1 MYISAEIEHFM
12 LMKWL
17 KGITPRNIARKD
29 PRDSLLGKI
38 LRHLLL
44 CDILKQECENA
55 NYFNVYLQEFTKL
68 LRAPMNVKRC
78 FRNFLEIEGNPMDY
92 LFVIILKIL

>member
-1 MYISAEIEHFM
+1 MYISAEIEQFM

-17 KGITPRNIARKD
+17 KGITPRNIAGKD

-55 NYFNVYLQEFTKL
+55 NYFNVYETLACSHECEKVF
-68 LRAPMNVKRC
+68 
-78 FRNFLEIEGNPMDY
+78 
-92 LFVIILKIL
+92 

>member
-1 MYISAEIEHFM
+1 MYISAEIQHFM

-38 LRHLLL
+38 LRQLLF
-44 CDILKQECENA
+44 CDISKQECESGSENA
-55 NYFNVYLQEFTKL
+55 NYFNVYETLACSHECEKVF
-68 LRAPMNVKRC
+68 
-78 FRNFLEIEGNPMDY
+78 
-92 LFVIILKIL
+92 

>member
-1 MYISAEIEHFM
+1 MYISAEIENFM

-38 LRHLLL
+38 LLL
-44 CDILKQECENA
+44 CDILKQECEKW
-55 NYFNVYLQEFTKL
+55 QRERKL
-68 LRAPMNVKRC
+68 
-78 FRNFLEIEGNPMDY
+78 F
-92 LFVIILKIL
+92 